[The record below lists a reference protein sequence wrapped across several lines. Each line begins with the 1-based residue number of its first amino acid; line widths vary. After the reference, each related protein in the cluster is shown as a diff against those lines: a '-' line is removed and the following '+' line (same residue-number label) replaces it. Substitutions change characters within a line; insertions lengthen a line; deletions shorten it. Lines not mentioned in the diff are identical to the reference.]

1 VVSGAL
7 WFALGS
13 WHGLRSR
20 VSLNL
25 RASKAAGC
33 AETPNKVQGFLS
45 FPGTGDARNKSF
57 LTVVLLLGGLVAAC
71 VSAQLVLA
79 DDWKTLGLIALGF
92 ACLAF
97 PVKILNNWRQ
107 GLYIFFAWLFFA
119 DSVREYLGNH
129 MTVCFAQV
137 YLWILPGVLFRLPKL
152 VLSVQFAPVAP
163 APVSARTVN
172 GLAEQPIF
180 PSMSA
185 DSGGSRLASHHEG

>member
-1 VVSGAL
+1 MVSGAL

-13 WHGLRSR
+13 WHGHRAR

-45 FPGTGDARNKSF
+45 FPGSGHARNKSF

-79 DDWKTLGLIALGF
+79 DDWKTLGLIARGF
-92 ACLAF
+92 ACLALA
-97 PVKILNNWRQ
+97 VKILNNWRQ
-107 GLYIFFAWLFFA
+107 GLYIFFAWLFFE
-119 DSVREYLGNH
+119 DSVREYLGNN
-129 MTVCFAQV
+129 MTVCFAKA
-137 YLWILPGVLFRLPKL
+137 YLFRLPKL
-152 VLSVQFAPVAP
+152 VLSAQFAPVAP
-163 APVSARTVN
+163 APVSTRTVN
-172 GLAEQPIF
+172 GLAEQPVF